1 MAGVR
6 LALAG
11 LTSLLAAAA
20 LSACGK
26 DGGGTTATVRARPG
40 RTPAVA
46 AIHRDA
52 ANARRPVVRIGAMN
66 FPEQVLLG
74 RLYAGALRAAGYRVR
89 LRTDLGSDA
98 AGLQA
103 LRAGRIDA
111 FPAYLSS
118 VLRGAPHRRASAYA
132 RARRAFARRHL
143 VVLPPTPFEDA
154 PAFAVR
160 RSTARRLGGA
170 RLSDLVGR
178 AGRLTLA
185 GPPGCRRRLDCAA
198 GLRRVYGLR
207 FRRVVEVPL
216 ARRHAVLRARRAH
229 VSAVF
234 STDGALA
241 GGDLVLLRDD
251 RHLLPPYPVTLVVR
265 NSALGAAGEDLAAT
279 VGELQS
285 TLTTPAM
292 QRLNRRLGGG
302 APATRVARAHL
313 HESGLV
319 R

>member
-6 LALAG
+6 PAFAG
-11 LTSLLAAAA
+11 LLPVLAAAA
-20 LSACGK
+20 LVACGK
-26 DGGGTTATVRARPG
+26 DGGGSTATVGHRPA

-46 AIHRDA
+46 AIRRDA
-52 ANARRPVVRIGAMN
+52 ANAQRPVLRIGVLN

-74 RLYAGALRAAGYRVR
+74 HLYTDALRAAGYHVR

-118 VLRGAPHRRASAYA
+118 VLPGAPHRRAAAYA
-132 RARRAFARRHL
+132 RARKAFARRKL
-143 VVLPPTPFEDA
+143 TPLLPTPFEDA

-160 RSTARRLGGA
+160 RPTARRLGGTS
-170 RLSDLVGR
+170 LSNLAGR
-178 AGRLTLA
+178 TQRLTLA
-185 GPPGCRRRLDCAA
+185 GPPGCRRRADCAA

-207 FRRVVEVPL
+207 FRRVLEVPL

-265 NSALGAAGEDLAAT
+265 NSALGAAGDDLPAT
-279 VGELQS
+279 VSELQS

-292 QRLNRRLGGG
+292 QRLNRRLSRG
-302 APATRVARAHL
+302 APAIRVARGHL
-313 HESGLV
+313 RDTGLV